1 MMGAER
7 GGGGSRAGSAGDSR
21 RSKTQLFISFPKP
34 RESHTP
40 RAALEHA
47 PAPGAHIYDTR
58 RATHIRLSTGARRR
72 IAAHCHCPHTVES
85 ADITSYMACTDTFT
99 EDRPSSGPPHERTVS
114 VPSYRISTAE
124 PRSRVALRCRPC
136 VDSHSTLIAYTYT
149 HGAHK
154 IGVHRIQGIHRTHPT

>member
-21 RSKTQLFISFPKP
+21 RSKTQLSVFQNP
-34 RESHTP
+34 E
-40 RAALEHA
+40 RAIH
-47 PAPGAHIYDTR
+47 R
-58 RATHIRLSTGARRR
+58 ARRSNTLPPPALTYTTLGER
-72 IAAHCHCPHTVES
+72 HTYGSVQEHVDASLHTVTVHTQWRVRTLQ
-85 ADITSYMACTDTFT
+85 AYMACTDTFT